1 MTYVISLRWLANP
14 NETLAIQNF
23 AHMNIEVIIK
33 VKIITNLQSFLK
45 KAPQRGTKQRVQSLE
60 KFILR
65 TR

>member
-1 MTYVISLRWLANP
+1 MAYFFCDMTYVISLRWLANP

-45 KAPQRGTKQRVQSLE
+45 KLLKEAQNNGFNL
-60 KFILR
+60 
-65 TR
+65 